1 MELRLLRRQTTD
13 LPAASWLWNRA
24 GFGPRPGDLDAIG
37 NLSATDAIDWFV
49 DPDAHDVV
57 PAPEPW
63 IDSDYENY
71 EPGPAGR
78 ELVGQAISDWVDAMA
93 TGSRPL
99 VEQMA
104 WFWHGHLVSGLD
116 KVRNPYALIV
126 QVRRFRRLSLDGN
139 LGTLLRE
146 ITTDAAMLRYLD
158 GADSVGGAP
167 NENYSRELL
176 ELFALGIG
184 NYTEADV
191 KAGAI
196 ALTGW
201 TSPRRRNN
209 TTNGIFRPR
218 RHDDTPQIYLGQS
231 GVSDVETV
239 IEAVLA
245 HPACGPFV
253 ARSIAR
259 HLLGPG
265 VDATATAAMGVEF
278 ANDGYRFRPLLR
290 SILTYGLDHQSE
302 LQREAAGPVAWLV
315 SAARALEIPTIDG
328 RLVRGLQRMGQVPL
342 APPNVAGW
350 PRGDAWLS
358 ATATLGRANVA
369 LALAAL
375 ASADGVARA
384 AAERGD
390 MAALAS
396 ILGVASG
403 FSDVNAEV
411 ITSVSATAE
420 RLALALVTD
429 EVVRR

>member
-1 MELRLLRRQTTD
+1 MELRLLKRQTTD
-13 LPAASWLWNRA
+13 LSAASWLWNHA
-24 GFGPRPGDLDAIG
+24 GFGPGPGDLDAIG
-37 NLSATDAIDWFV
+37 NRSATEAIDWFV
-49 DPDAHDVV
+49 DPDAHDVA

-63 IDSDYENY
+63 IDSDYENF

-78 ELVGQAISDWVDAMA
+78 ELVGQAISDWVDA
-93 TGSRPL
+93 
-99 VEQMA
+99 MA

-139 LGTLLRE
+139 LGALLRE

-158 GADSVGGAP
+158 GADSVAGAP

-191 KAGAI
+191 QAGAI

-209 TTNGIFRPR
+209 TTSGIFRPR
-218 RHDDTPQIYLGQS
+218 RHDDTPQTYLGQS
-231 GVSDVETV
+231 GVRDVETV

-290 SILTYGLDHQSE
+290 SILAYGLDHQPE
-302 LQREAAGPVAWLV
+302 LQREATGPVAWLV

-358 ATATLGRANVA
+358 ATATIGRANVA
-369 LALAAL
+369 LGLAAQ

-411 ITSVSATAE
+411 ITSVSATSE